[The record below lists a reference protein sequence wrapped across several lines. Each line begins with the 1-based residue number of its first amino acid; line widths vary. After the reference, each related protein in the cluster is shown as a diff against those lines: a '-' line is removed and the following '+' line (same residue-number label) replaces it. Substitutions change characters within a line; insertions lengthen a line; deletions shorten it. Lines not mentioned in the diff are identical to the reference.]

1 MTEPQAT
8 VVTTGAV
15 VVPELEW
22 TITSHRPLAPWIV
35 PFLVHLETAEG
46 KSQTTVRHY
55 AHDLDLFSR
64 YLSAYAP
71 WVVAPDDVT
80 SQIITGFLRYMR
92 VVRGNSAT
100 SNKRR
105 LSTLR
110 RFFGY
115 LVQSGEISH
124 DPTAPLPMVQPRS
137 RPAPVLTREEALRFL
152 EASKT
157 TSFPTRDHA
166 IFRLFLTCGCTLSE
180 LLSLQVCDFDPDES
194 TITFRG
200 RIRRTLSLPP
210 ACRQALLDYL
220 DDRPKAPSS
229 PQFFLN
235 RLGRGIKRGAVYYAF
250 DLILQRSGINKP
262 GLTIHSLRRTCLTLL
277 WEAGVSL
284 HALQQIAGLSSLG
297 STREY
302 IQVESR
308 PGSLPPWRW
317 QHPLEE

>member
-46 KSQTTVRHY
+46 KSKSTVRHY

-71 WVVAPDDVT
+71 WVVTPEDVT

-100 SNKRR
+100 STKRR
-105 LSTLR
+105 LSSLR

-115 LVQSGEISH
+115 LVQCGEISH
-124 DPTAPLPMVQPRS
+124 DPTAPLPMVQSRS
-137 RPAPVLTREEALRFL
+137 RPAPALTREEALRFL

-180 LLSLQVCDFDPDES
+180 LLDLKVGDFDPDES

-200 RIRRTLSLPP
+200 RSRRTLSLPP

-220 DDRPKAPSS
+220 SDRPKAPASS
-229 PQFFLN
+229 QLFLN

-250 DLILQRSGINKP
+250 DLILRRSGINKP

-277 WEAGVSL
+277 WEAGISL

-302 IQVESR
+302 IQVEAR
-308 PGSLPPWRW
+308 PSSHPPWKW